1 MSSIYKGDD
10 IINNTFDGTLV
21 IPEINDDSI
30 DTQEIIDKY
39 ESSVG
44 LS

>member
-1 MSSIYKGDD
+1 MD
-10 IINNTFDGTLV
+10 NVFDGTLI

>member
-1 MSSIYKGDD
+1 M
-10 IINNTFDGTLV
+10 NNVFDGTLV
-21 IPEINDDSI
+21 IPEINDDST

>member
-1 MSSIYKGDD
+1 M
-10 IINNTFDGTLV
+10 NNVFDGTLV

-30 DTQEIIDKY
+30 ITEELIDKY